1 LAISLAQRG
10 AKHLIVMSRSGVS
23 DQRSQTIVKD
33 CASYGCQVHEARG
46 DVASIEDVKEAFS
59 RGPYPVRGIVQGAM
73 VLRVCLSV
81 LQKSKHQLTK
91 SQDKPFEV
99 MTIDDYHTTISSKV
113 DGTLHLH
120 NIAKEQGIELDF
132 FTLLSSISGVVGQK
146 GQANY
151 SAANV
156 FMDSF
161 ANFRNA
167 LGLPANSVNLGV
179 IEDVGYVAEQG
190 GMTQHFDDK
199 QWTGINETVLR
210 KILDFSILQQVDPL
224 NEDSRSQLITGIPV
238 PQPEDSDL
246 ARDAR
251 FSSLFIPQDE
261 NGAGA
266 SSNKSD
272 IGREVQ
278 AFTMLLKSGAE
289 NAALLPPVI
298 DIVNKQFTKTLR
310 LSEPI
315 EPAKAL
321 SAYGLDSLAS
331 VELRNWVRL
340 ELKAELTT
348 LEINTAP
355 SLTTLCEKIV
365 SKLKASA

>member
-1 LAISLAQRG
+1 
-10 AKHLIVMSRSGVS
+10 
-23 DQRSQTIVKD
+23 
-33 CASYGCQVHEARG
+33 
-46 DVASIEDVKEAFS
+46 
-59 RGPYPVRGIVQGAM
+59 
-73 VLRVCLSV
+73 
-81 LQKSKHQLTK
+81 
-91 SQDKPFEV
+91 
-99 MTIDDYHTTISSKV
+99 MTIEDYHTTLSSKV

-120 NIAKEQGIELDF
+120 NVANDQGIELDF

-161 ANFRNA
+161 ANYRNA
-167 LGLPANSVNLGV
+167 LGLRANSVNLGV

-210 KILDFSILQQVDPL
+210 KILDFSILQQVSPL

-238 PQPEDSDL
+238 PQPEDSEL

-261 NGAGA
+261 NAAGA
-266 SSNKSD
+266 SSTKSD

-289 NAALLPPVI
+289 NAALLAPVI

-348 LEINTAP
+348 LEINTSP
-355 SLTTLCEKIV
+355 SLITLCEKIV
-365 SKLKASA
+365 SKLKASG